1 MSNYKFKTTNIRGKQ
16 YVEVNER
23 IKFFRQEDEY
33 KNWTI
38 STEFTELDSEMCVC
52 KAVIADTNQRVVS
65 SGHAHEEKASGHIN
79 KTSYVENCETSAIGR
94 ALAMMGIGIDTS
106 IASANEV
113 TEAIAK
119 QGGGVTNGV
128 LSSKPTAK
136 KAPAAKKK
144 ASTAKDPELMS
155 KAIDYIKSQSDK
167 KKAFDFF
174 MSKKGD
180 QLSEK
185 QVEGIMKFV
194 R

>member
-1 MSNYKFKTTNIRGKQ
+1 
-16 YVEVNER
+16 
-23 IKFFRQEDEY
+23 
-33 KNWTI
+33 
-38 STEFTELDSEMCVC
+38 
-52 KAVIADTNQRVVS
+52 
-65 SGHAHEEKASGHIN
+65 
-79 KTSYVENCETSAIGR
+79 
-94 ALAMMGIGIDTS
+94 MGIGIDTS

-119 QGGGVTNGV
+119 QEAPKKT
-128 LSSKPTAK
+128 LSSTKPIVKKTTAK
-136 KAPAAKKK
+136 KTTAKKPV
-144 ASTAKDPELMS
+144 STERDPELMS
-155 KAIDYIKSQSDK
+155 KAIDYIKSQADK

>member
-1 MSNYKFKTTNIRGKQ
+1 MNNYKFKTTNIRGKQ

-38 STEFTELDSEMCVC
+38 STEFTALDSEMCVC
-52 KAVIADTNQRVVS
+52 RAIIADLNQRIVA
-65 SGHAHEEKASGHIN
+65 SGHAHEDRSSSHIN

-119 QGGGVTNGV
+119 QEVDKPNGT
-128 LSSKPTAK
+128 LSSKPV
-136 KAPAAKKK
+136 AKKK
-144 ASTAKDPELMS
+144 AKASGEKDPELMS
-155 KAIDYIKSQSDK
+155 KAIDYIKSQADK
-167 KKAFDFF
+167 RKAFDFF
-174 MSKKGD
+174 MSKKGAELTD
-180 QLSEK
+180 K
-185 QVEGIMKFV
+185 QIEGIKKFV